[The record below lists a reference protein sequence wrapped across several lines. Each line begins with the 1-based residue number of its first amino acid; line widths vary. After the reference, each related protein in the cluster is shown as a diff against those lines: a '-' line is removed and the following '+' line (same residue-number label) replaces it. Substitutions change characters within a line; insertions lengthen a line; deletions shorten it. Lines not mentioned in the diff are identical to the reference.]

1 MGKADGLGLR
11 EAAHMGHH
19 DGRLGEMKGG
29 SSESTVYEHKR
40 VPHVQ
45 DGM

>member
-1 MGKADGLGLR
+1 MGKMDGIGER
-11 EAAHMGHH
+11 HASHMGHH
-19 DGRLGEMKGG
+19 DGRLGEMKGHMG
-29 SSESTVYEHKR
+29 EKNVYEHKR